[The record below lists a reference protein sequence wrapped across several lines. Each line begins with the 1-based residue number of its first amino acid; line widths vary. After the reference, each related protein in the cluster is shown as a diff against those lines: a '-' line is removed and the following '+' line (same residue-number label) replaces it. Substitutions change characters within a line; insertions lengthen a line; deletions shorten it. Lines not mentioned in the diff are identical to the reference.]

1 MAAGIS
7 RRKLAQYC
15 ADKIK
20 NGHSEDV
27 ARQLAAYLLTSGR
40 VREVDLVVR
49 DIEAEL
55 YAHGIILATVTTAR
69 PLSEAVRRQ
78 VVTLLKGKTVKLREV
93 VDANELAGI
102 RIELPG
108 QLYDATLRRRVESLK
123 ELARA

>member
-27 ARQLAAYLLTSGR
+27 VRQLAAYLLTSGR

-69 PLSEAVRRQ
+69 PLSEAVRHEI
-78 VVTLLKGKTVKLREV
+78 VALLRGKTVKLREA
-93 VDANELAGI
+93 VDVNELAGI

-123 ELARA
+123 ELAQA